1 MSGAAPRWYDPP
13 DGWRDRVQ
21 AVVCHVFGCAC
32 TAAEGASEADDPNP
46 DRGGGEAQPCAPSA
60 WAGAPPGVA
69 EDAAP
74 ESPDEAHQGGVRD
87 LPGDVHAVVD
97 REREMVEFWRGKYAE
112 LVEQRECEG
121 QQHLGEVAG

>member
-1 MSGAAPRWYDPP
+1 MTEALGEPIADCLVNLADHIRDYHFDDGPRKAIVLGARNIIHAVGEHDDCPHCF
-13 DGWRDRVQ
+13 DGFVPEDETADTVRECD
-21 AVVCHVFGCAC
+21 VCYG
-32 TAAEGASEADDPNP
+32 TN
-46 DRGGGEAQPCAPSA
+46 
-60 WAGAPPGVA
+60 
-69 EDAAP
+69 
-74 ESPDEAHQGGVRD
+74 RD